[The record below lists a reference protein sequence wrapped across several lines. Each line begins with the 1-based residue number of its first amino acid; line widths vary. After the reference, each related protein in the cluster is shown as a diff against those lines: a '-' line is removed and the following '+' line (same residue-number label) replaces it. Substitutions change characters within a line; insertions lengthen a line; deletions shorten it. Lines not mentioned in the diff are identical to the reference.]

1 MADILSQNEIDE
13 LLRSLETG
21 SADFTAEPE
30 QTIRPYDF
38 KKANRF
44 SKEQIRALSIVFKA
58 FGHHL
63 SNYLMGTLR
72 TTCDVEMLSVE
83 EMSFNEFNN
92 SVPTPVVISIL
103 KMPPLS
109 GSLIFEMSSEVSYSI
124 ISRVLGGTRG
134 VNDRNRQFTEIELV
148 IIERVVWQILKSVD
162 EAWKKV
168 LPVNSCLERIETSM
182 QFSQIVD
189 INEPVVVVT
198 NNVRIGAED
207 GLIAFCFPHSCIEPM
222 AEQLNS
228 KLWYSTSAAKIIAEP
243 ETISSKLKHAEVV
256 LTAVFN
262 DTQATVGDVLSL
274 QAGDVIRLEH
284 RVKDPLTVRV
294 QHIPKFQAQVGR
306 QGKQCA
312 IKIVDVLRGDEE
324 DE

>member
-1 MADILSQNEIDE
+1 MADVLSQNEIDE

-21 SADFTAEPE
+21 SAEFAPVTEPE
-30 QTIRPYDF
+30 VRVYDF

-44 SKEQIRALSIVFKA
+44 SKEHVKALSIVFKT
-58 FGHHL
+58 FCHHL

-72 TTCDVEMLSVE
+72 TACDVDMLSIE

-92 SVPTPVVISIL
+92 SVPTPVVVSIL
-103 KMPPLS
+103 RMPPLS

-134 VNDRNRQFTEIELV
+134 VSDRNRNFTEIELV

-168 LPVNSCLERIETSM
+168 LPVNASLDRIETSM
-182 QFSQIVD
+182 QFAQIVD
-189 INEPVVVVT
+189 LNEPVVVVT
-198 NNVRIGAED
+198 NNVKIGTES
-207 GLIAFCFPHSCIEPM
+207 GLIAFCFPHSSIEPM

-228 KLWYSTSAAKIIAEP
+228 KLWYTTAAAKIEAETV
-243 ETISSKLKHAEVV
+243 TISGKLKRTNVV
-256 LTAVFN
+256 LTAVFQ
-262 DTQATVGDVLSL
+262 DTQATVSDVLNL
-274 QAGDVIRLEH
+274 QVGDVIRLNH
-284 RVKDPLTVRV
+284 HVKDPLTVKV
-294 QHIPKFQAQVGR
+294 QHIPKFLAHVGR
-306 QGKQCA
+306 QGKQSA
-312 IKIVDVLRGDEE
+312 IKIVDVLKGDEE